1 MGKFEQAKIVG
12 LREKESKKLL
22 AIYPFE
28 VKGSDEEIEKT
39 VRDWYYKQSCQ
50 AEDQLLTAIVDTLT
64 EQELK
69 HNHGGK

>member
-1 MGKFEQAKIVG
+1 MGKFEQAGKVG
-12 LREKESKKLL
+12 LREKTSKKLL
-22 AIYPFE
+22 AVYPFE

-69 HNHGGK
+69 HSNGGK

>member
-1 MGKFEQAKIVG
+1 MGKFEQAGKVG
-12 LREKESKKLL
+12 LREKVSKKLI
-22 AIYPFE
+22 AIYPFQ
-28 VKGSDEEIEKT
+28 VKGSDEEIDKM

-69 HNHGGK
+69 RGSGGK